1 MAIGKASDLQVYQPF
16 FQAGWYEGTAQYADL
31 FNAASGNTIRM
42 VTSNRIGDYFN
53 EAFWKQISGLI
64 TRIDRTSTSTVTP
77 LAMASGEKTTV
88 KLDSKVG
95 PVAMT
100 ADSYL
105 KIGQNPEQML
115 FDLGVQVGIEQQ
127 VWVFNKAVIAVEA
140 AITGTAASLYDATSQ
155 STKTMIHK
163 HLANGLKTQ
172 GDRSNEIRAWLFHGT
187 PYHDLMIQS
196 ITDNVFDVGG
206 VTVNMGTVATLGRRA
221 VVSDAT
227 ALLDT
232 TTTSTADT
240 YHTLGLREN
249 AVVIENSQVPVI
261 AFEGPITGA
270 EQIYY
275 QYQAEF
281 SVNVGVRGY
290 TWDKTNG
297 GANPTDATLGTTTNW
312 DLTVSNQKLAAGCAV
327 LTQ

>member
-16 FQAGWYEGTAQYADL
+16 FQAGWYEGTAQFADL
-31 FNAASGNTIRM
+31 FNAQSAGTVRM
-42 VTSNRIGDYFN
+42 VTNNRIGDYFN
-53 EAFWKQISGLI
+53 EAFWKQVSGLI
-64 TRIDRTSTSTVTP
+64 SRVDRTSTAAVTP
-77 LAMASGEKTTV
+77 LAMSSGEKTTV

-105 KIGQNPEQML
+105 KIGQNPQQML
-115 FDLGVQVGIEQQ
+115 FDLGVQVGVEQQ
-127 VWVFNKAVIAVEA
+127 VWVFNKAAIASEA
-140 AITGTAASLYDATSQ
+140 AITGTAASGYDATGQ
-155 STKTMIHK
+155 TTKTMTHT

-172 GDRSNEIRAWLFHGT
+172 GDRSNEIRAWLSHGT
-187 PYHDLMIQS
+187 PFHDLMIQS
-196 ITDNVFDVGG
+196 ISDNVFDVGG
-206 VTVNMGTVATLGRRA
+206 VTINMGTVATLARRA
-221 VVSDAT
+221 IVSDAA

-249 AVVIENSQVPVI
+249 AVVIENSQVPII
-261 AFEGPITGA
+261 AFEGPITGSQ
-270 EQIYY
+270 QIYY
-275 QYQAEF
+275 QYQSEF

-297 GANPTDATLGTTTNW
+297 GTNPTDATLGTGSNW
-312 DLTVSNQKLAAGCAV
+312 DLTVSDQKLAAGCFV
-327 LTQ
+327 KTQ